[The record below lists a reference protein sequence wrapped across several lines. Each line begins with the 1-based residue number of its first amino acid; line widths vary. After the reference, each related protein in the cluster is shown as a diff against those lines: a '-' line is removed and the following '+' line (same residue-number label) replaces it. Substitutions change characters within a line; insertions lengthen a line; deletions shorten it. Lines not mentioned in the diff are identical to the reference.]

1 MKKLLFCAI
10 FWHYAAHG
18 MASSALPQDAVERYA
33 LVQGLA
39 ACAMEHL
46 SGADRACTLVE
57 YPKSLT
63 HYILTGEILSPTAAD
78 QKISNADYMGE
89 CEHARPALEEAARRD
104 HTFLPAI
111 NSQEYRSMVTKA
123 LQKYRT
129 KIRLGTRSLKILK
142 EVTKYYIQA
151 AQVHTALHT

>member
-1 MKKLLFCAI
+1 MKKLLFLII
-10 FWHYAAHG
+10 FSNSAYP
-18 MASSALPQDAVERYA
+18 MENTALPQDAVERYA

-46 SGADRACTLVE
+46 SGADRARTLVE
-57 YPKSLT
+57 YPKTLT
-63 HYILTGEILSPTAAD
+63 HYVLTSEILSPTAAD

-129 KIRLGTRSLKILK
+129 KIRLGIRSLKILK